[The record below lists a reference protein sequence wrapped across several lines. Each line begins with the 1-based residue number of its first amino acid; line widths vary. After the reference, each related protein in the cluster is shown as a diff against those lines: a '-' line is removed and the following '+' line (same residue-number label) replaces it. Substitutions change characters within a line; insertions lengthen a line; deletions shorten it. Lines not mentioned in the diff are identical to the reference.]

1 MRRDLF
7 SVGSKKE
14 TKVLN
19 QMLDEFEV
27 EKTFPSDNP
36 TYEDPRDVIGA
47 PLKPPRKRNMQTA
60 ALSPRLSKEGKLL
73 LKEQKR
79 KLTKSMRTSL
89 QLSWTGLTQKES
101 QIAKLKEKLKSVLEY
116 NKLFAEEN
124 DKLKEQHATMLSYI
138 EECKGVVRDSEA
150 LNKDLE
156 LRNQEL
162 EQRVRQFEEIDRDH
176 EATAIPLVEVCMSCN
191 TRQLQLT
198 RVRETNS
205 RLQADM
211 QALKDLLYR
220 LNVQLAKY
228 QERLR
233 SNLHCS
239 GDNLHGDRTE
249 VVHKPATD
257 VLDSL
262 IASSLG
268 YKQERPNSEAS
279 NKSAQ
284 DTPTHQSSGRMVD
297 LSGLLS
303 AQAIA
308 PLFDAYQENLQEK
321 ENLILD
327 YEKQFESLNK
337 KSKQIIDENKTL
349 HEKVTS
355 LEEEL
360 VCVSRREKKIGGE
373 KEMVE
378 IEKKTL
384 SERAEKA
391 EAKLKEVY
399 ELYEDKMQAMLRDYE
414 TVHREYFATKNLLL
428 ASETK
433 MSRLDAALRE
443 TTVPADLHERRVRD
457 CQCLLEELKHQYQM
471 ERERKDE
478 QLAKLQLQKSE
489 TEDRLKKASE
499 ELDKI
504 KEELATALKNVR
516 LYRKAA
522 VIFRQRLKASASVRR
537 SRSNNSAPL
546 REALMKLSR
555 IKSEIKAVKSRAYK
569 SLEELERR
577 IVLQESRAAR
587 AEAEHRREIGRAQ
600 VLLEHKESIIRS
612 LIDNV
617 ADVEEVRAARAEAEH
632 RREIGRAQVLL
643 EHKESIIRSLIENV
657 ADVEEVRLS
666 QTNTQRLQGIVSD
679 TSPED
684 KPQNKEEK
692 KRQSKLTFAHGGYY
706 QDSRGDR
713 RGSHS

>member
-19 QMLDEFEV
+19 QMLDEFEG
-27 EKTFPSDNP
+27 EKVFPSDNP

-60 ALSPRLSKEGKLL
+60 ALSPRLSKEGKSL

-79 KLTKSMRTSL
+79 KLTKKYENLITTLMDRCEDNVSL
-89 QLSWTGLTQKES
+89 LTQKES
-101 QIAKLKEKLKSVLEY
+101 QIAKLKEKLKAVLEY
-116 NKLFAEEN
+116 NKLFADEN

-138 EECKGVVRDSEA
+138 EECKGVVRDSESR
-150 LNKDLE
+150 NKDLE

-162 EQRVRQFEEIDRDH
+162 EQRVRTFEEIDRDH

-198 RVRETNS
+198 RLRETNS

-233 SNLHCS
+233 SSPHYS
-239 GDNLHGDRTE
+239 GDTLHGDRTE
-249 VVHKPATD
+249 VVHKPAAD

-268 YKQERPNSEAS
+268 YKQDRPNSEAS

-284 DTPTHQSSGRMVD
+284 DTPIHQSSGRLVD
-297 LSGLLS
+297 VSGLLS

-360 VCVSRREKKIGGE
+360 LSVSRREKKIGGE

-384 SERAEKA
+384 TERAEKA

-414 TVHREYFATKNLLL
+414 TVHREYFTTKNLLL

-478 QLAKLQLQKSE
+478 QLAKLQQQKSE

-499 ELDKI
+499 ELDKT

-587 AEAEHRREIGRAQ
+587 AEAAHRREIGRAQ

-617 ADVEEVRAARAEAEH
+617 ADVEEVR
-632 RREIGRAQVLL
+632 
-643 EHKESIIRSLIENV
+643 
-657 ADVEEVRLS
+657 LS

-684 KPQNKEEK
+684 RPQNTEEK
-692 KRQSKLTFAHGGYY
+692 RRQSKLTFAHGGYY
-706 QDSRGDR
+706 QETRGER

>member
-1 MRRDLF
+1 
-7 SVGSKKE
+7 
-14 TKVLN
+14 
-19 QMLDEFEV
+19 
-27 EKTFPSDNP
+27 
-36 TYEDPRDVIGA
+36 
-47 PLKPPRKRNMQTA
+47 
-60 ALSPRLSKEGKLL
+60 
-73 LKEQKR
+73 
-79 KLTKSMRTSL
+79 
-89 QLSWTGLTQKES
+89 
-101 QIAKLKEKLKSVLEY
+101 
-116 NKLFAEEN
+116 
-124 DKLKEQHATMLSYI
+124 MLSGI
-138 EECKGVVRDSEA
+138 
-150 LNKDLE
+150 L
-156 LRNQEL
+156 
-162 EQRVRQFEEIDRDH
+162 
-176 EATAIPLVEVCMSCN
+176 
-191 TRQLQLT
+191 
-198 RVRETNS
+198 
-205 RLQADM
+205 
-211 QALKDLLYR
+211 
-220 LNVQLAKY
+220 
-228 QERLR
+228 
-233 SNLHCS
+233 
-239 GDNLHGDRTE
+239 
-249 VVHKPATD
+249 
-257 VLDSL
+257 
-262 IASSLG
+262 
-268 YKQERPNSEAS
+268 
-279 NKSAQ
+279 
-284 DTPTHQSSGRMVD
+284 
-297 LSGLLS
+297 
-303 AQAIA
+303 A

-349 HEKVTS
+349 HEKVSS

-360 VCVSRREKKIGGE
+360 VCVSRREKKIEGE

-378 IEKKTL
+378 IEKRTL
-384 SERAEKA
+384 TERAEKA

-457 CQCLLEELKHQYQM
+457 SPSIFATKNLLLASETKMSRLDAALRETTVPADLHERRVWDCQCLLEELKHQYQM

-478 QLAKLQLQKSE
+478 QLAKLQQQKSE

-499 ELDKI
+499 ELDKT

-516 LYRKAA
+516 
-522 VIFRQRLKASASVRR
+522 
-537 SRSNNSAPL
+537 RSNNSAPL

-617 ADVEEVRAARAEAEH
+617 ADVEEVR
-632 RREIGRAQVLL
+632 
-643 EHKESIIRSLIENV
+643 
-657 ADVEEVRLS
+657 LS

-692 KRQSKLTFAHGGYY
+692 RRQSKLTFAHGGYY
-706 QDSRGDR
+706 QESRGER